1 MKKHDEKKQG
11 IAKSDSSR
19 NYVKERKAKPKGMTN
34 IIGNA

>member
-19 NYVKERKAKPKGMTN
+19 HYVKERKAKPKGMTN